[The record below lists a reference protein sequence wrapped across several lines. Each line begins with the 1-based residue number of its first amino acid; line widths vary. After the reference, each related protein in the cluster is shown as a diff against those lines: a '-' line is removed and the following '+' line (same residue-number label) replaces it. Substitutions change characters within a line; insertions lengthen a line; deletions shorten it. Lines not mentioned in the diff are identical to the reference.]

1 MKRSWNGFLA
11 LGRTMAGLEGRSR
24 EFRVLHDG
32 LPRFNGPGFKSNA
45 PAKSVAADSKT
56 APTQA
61 LAAAPSPAHL
71 EQSASAAPATAS
83 PSAAASMGAV
93 HGGAAAGAPVAE
105 SPLSSTPRLRPASPP
120 ARPVVRR
127 SRAWRWFGWFRQRPV
142 GHGKPEQ
149 IELRLEDVRP
159 VRSTLEGEDF
169 MVVENQTS
177 RPVTAR
183 RNPFAS
189 PAKAAAA
196 AGKAL
201 EPALSEPV
209 SEAPRTA
216 PVETNGPMNRL
227 ARWFRNRE
235 TTALK

>member
-1 MKRSWNGFLA
+1 
-11 LGRTMAGLEGRSR
+11 MAGLEGRSR

-32 LPRFNGPGFKSNA
+32 LPRFNGPSFKSNA
-45 PAKSVAADSKT
+45 PAKSAAVDSKT
-56 APTQA
+56 TQPEAPAPVPTLSPGA
-61 LAAAPSPAHL
+61 TVPSAAAPSH
-71 EQSASAAPATAS
+71 S
-83 PSAAASMGAV
+83 PSHSPSQSSEPGRTPAV
-93 HGGAAAGAPVAE
+93 EAPLAGAPR
-105 SPLSSTPRLRPASPP
+105 PRPVSPP

-169 MVVENQTS
+169 MVVEHQNS

-183 RNPFAS
+183 RNPFAA
-189 PAKAAAA
+189 PAKAAAT
-196 AGKAL
+196 GKAS
-201 EPALSEPV
+201 EPAPGSLEPV
-209 SEAPRTA
+209 SETPRTA
-216 PVETNGPMNRL
+216 PVATNGPMNRL
-227 ARWFRNRE
+227 SRWFRNRE